1 MVIRRHVWVLAASL
15 ALAVLPPREGSA
27 QPAPAS
33 ANAPAAALEG
43 LAREIIDS
51 LRARQSMVQRWTG
64 LGRDRLKLAVE
75 PFAPE
80 EVPVDEGMA
89 EEIHAAF
96 RASLVRA
103 AGTEFTVV
111 ARSDLA
117 ALFREAREFSDN
129 NPFPALLK
137 SARADVLIRGRLQPA
152 GGGVAASFSAV
163 SIGDT
168 ATLAETGYRPLGLAP
183 GGAGAPRLLLEPA
196 IAAAARL
203 LAGRASQMEEMRL
216 GGMRFQTTGV
226 QPAFGRYLEAR
237 IAEAL
242 KHSVSNHLSGRQ
254 LIVRAAEG
262 DVRREAMRGI
272 EMNARPQ
279 AVEMGDAGPG
289 VYLLTGIYWDHGEA
303 VEIALQ
309 LRNSAGE
316 SAQWRGQVRR
326 DSIPASLDLRPPP
339 GFDDPHKSTP
349 VGPLGFT
356 LASARGRDP
365 AYRIGEKLNLLV
377 RLDQPAW
384 LYCFYSQADGQT
396 FKIFPNFHHRTARL
410 SAGPHS
416 VPGDMLPF
424 EFTFRPPEGVELLK
438 CFALGRDVQG
448 DLPPELRSLDERL
461 SPVPRTLAQR
471 LPQIFRTLRD
481 APMSEASLVITVER

>member
-1 MVIRRHVWVLAASL
+1 MRRPRAWVLAAALTL
-15 ALAVLPPREGSA
+15 AALSPCE
-27 QPAPAS
+27 APAQS
-33 ANAPAAALEG
+33 APGSGIGPAAATMDT
-43 LAREIIDS
+43 LAREIVDG
-51 LRARQSMVQRWTG
+51 LRARQSMVKRWTG
-64 LGRDRLKLAVE
+64 IGDRLKLAIE
-75 PFAPE
+75 PFATE
-80 EVPVDEGMA
+80 DVPVGEGMA

-96 RASLVRA
+96 RAALVKA

-117 ALFREAREFSDN
+117 AIFREAREFADG
-129 NPFPALLK
+129 NPVPALLK
-137 SARADVLIRGRLQPA
+137 SARADILIRGRLQPA
-152 GGGVAASFSAV
+152 AAGVAASFSAV
-163 SIGDT
+163 GISDT

-203 LAGRASQMEEMRL
+203 LAGRAPQMEELRL
-216 GGMRFQTTGV
+216 GGIRFQTTGV
-226 QPAFGRYLEAR
+226 QPPFGRYLERR
-237 IAEAL
+237 IADAL
-242 KHSVSNHLSGRQ
+242 AQSASNVLSGRQ

-262 DVRREAMRGI
+262 DVRKEAMRGI
-272 EMNARPQ
+272 SMDARR
-279 AVEMGDAGPG
+279 VEMGDAGPG
-289 VYLLTGIYWDHGEA
+289 VYLLTGIYWDLEEA
-303 VEIALQ
+303 VEIGLS

-326 DSIPASLDLRPPP
+326 DSIPASLELRPPP
-339 GFDDPHKSTP
+339 EFSDPHRITP
-349 VGPLGFT
+349 VGPIGFR

-365 AYRIGEKLNLLV
+365 AYRINEKLNLLV
-377 RLDQPAW
+377 HLDQPAW

-410 SAGPHS
+410 AAGPHS
-416 VPGDMLPF
+416 IPGDMLPF

-438 CFALGRDVQG
+438 CFALGRDPQG
-448 DLPPELRSLDERL
+448 DLPAELRLLDERL
-461 SPVPRTLAQR
+461 SPVPRALAQR